1 MKRPCTMTWVGATLP
16 IDRLKLAQTLRQIR
30 SGKGFVFRLR
40 PGQYRASVNGCDF
53 VAIINTRA

>member
-1 MKRPCTMTWVGATLP
+1 MKRPCTMTWVGSTLP

-40 PGQYRASVNGCDF
+40 PGQYRASINGCDF